1 MSDDTS
7 KHLEFVQQIIARM
20 NGNSFQL
27 KTWAVT
33 LAAGLF
39 ALSDKSN
46 PWFVVI
52 AVVPVVVFWGLD
64 AYYLQLETRYR
75 KLYEHLCEKAET
87 DYSKDKKYEL
97 DLNKYKDARGND
109 LLPTVDYWKIAFSRT
124 QFWVYF
130 PLLLIVLVVVIV
142 FVMNPPAAASH

>member
-75 KLYEHLCEKAET
+75 GLYEHLCKHAE
-87 DYSKDKKYEL
+87 DPNYSKHKKYA
-97 DLNKYKDARGND
+97 LNLKSYEN
-109 LLPTVDYWKIAFSRT
+109 LPAVSYWKIAISRT

-130 PLLLIVLVVVIV
+130 PLLFIVLVVVVIFAV
-142 FVMNPPAAASH
+142 NPPAAASH